1 MKKKFRPK
9 LVDGIRGDSWTCRHV
24 AQVLGDWSG
33 LWGNDLVEVAKPTWG
48 FLRVFQAESE

>member
-1 MKKKFRPK
+1 MIH
-9 LVDGIRGDSWTCRHV
+9 GHV